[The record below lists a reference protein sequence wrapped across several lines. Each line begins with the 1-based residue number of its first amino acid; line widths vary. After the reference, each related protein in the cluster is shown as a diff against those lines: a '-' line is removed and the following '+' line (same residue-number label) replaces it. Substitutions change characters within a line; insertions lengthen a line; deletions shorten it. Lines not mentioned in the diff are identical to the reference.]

1 MSVTITAQHH
11 SSLNIRASNEPFTTR
26 RKRHFP
32 YKNCLTVA
40 LRRQIQVRIQVIQ
53 LCWLWSVQCTLVQ
66 RRQAAQHRTD
76 YSELVP
82 QQHSLSAIS
91 LKPFLPS
98 CGSGCINQVLY
109 APLFLLKSS
118 FHLLYINKRENT
130 ELCLF
135 SYVSIIF
142 FPIDQL
148 EQLFVYFKNL
158 LFPRDKFSICDSYL
172 VSNIKLH

>member
-1 MSVTITAQHH
+1 MCRGEGGAGAGEGARNLRWSRPVLAAR
-11 SSLNIRASNEPFTTR
+11 SLLALSHFRFRFLQREPPLCVVIDMHC
-26 RKRHFP
+26 RH
-32 YKNCLTVA
+32 
-40 LRRQIQVRIQVIQ
+40 IQQPELGELAKETSGQ
-53 LCWLWSVQCTLVQ
+53 W
-66 RRQAAQHRTD
+66 HRWQKE
-76 YSELVP
+76 S
-82 QQHSLSAIS
+82 
-91 LKPFLPS
+91 
-98 CGSGCINQVLY
+98 GSGCINQVLY

-118 FHLLYINKRENT
+118 FHLLYINKRENI

-135 SYVSIIF
+135 LYVSIIF